1 MAQTI
6 QIKRATT
13 STSPGSLAQGELA
26 YTASAE
32 KLLIGRPGTGTID
45 TIGGKLYTDRLTF
58 DGSSHFTI
66 STASPSKNLTLAPT
80 GNLIATHAG
89 TIDLSGQS
97 NEIHIKDNEA
107 ASVNFL
113 EGSASYL
120 KLITTNSSEKVLV
133 GQNFDVG
140 GNFTVA
146 AGSGNTAVS
155 GTLSSTSDFSVNTN
169 KFTVAASSGNTAV
182 AGTLDVTGKLSADGA
197 VDLGDASGDA
207 IAILGTATFTP
218 SADFDGGFTVAGSQT
233 VNFGGNVLT
242 NVGSPSSATDGA
254 TKGYVDAV
262 KQALDI
268 KDAVRVATTT
278 NGTLASAYAN
288 GQTVDGVTLATDDR
302 ILLKDQSTGS
312 ENGIYTVNA
321 SGAPTRAIDA
331 DATADV
337 TQGMFVFVATGT
349 ANAGNGFVLTT
360 AGTITVGT
368 TALSFTQFSG
378 AGSTTAGSGLT
389 TNGSNIFEVNDD
401 NITLELSS
409 DTVRI
414 KGISATAIGDLLIG
428 ASGTNT
434 GYTRLA
440 KPGSDNAFLT
450 MGTAGTASW
459 TTTVDGGSFDS

>member
-66 STASPSKNLTLAPT
+66 STASSSKNLTLAPT

-302 ILLKDQSTGS
+302 ILLKDQSTG
-312 ENGIYTVNA
+312 
-321 SGAPTRAIDA
+321 
-331 DATADV
+331 
-337 TQGMFVFVATGT
+337 
-349 ANAGNGFVLTT
+349 L
-360 AGTITVGT
+360 
-368 TALSFTQFSG
+368 
-378 AGSTTAGSGLT
+378 
-389 TNGSNIFEVNDD
+389 
-401 NITLELSS
+401 
-409 DTVRI
+409 
-414 KGISATAIGDLLIG
+414 
-428 ASGTNT
+428 
-434 GYTRLA
+434 
-440 KPGSDNAFLT
+440 
-450 MGTAGTASW
+450 
-459 TTTVDGGSFDS
+459 